1 MKKNIL
7 ITLYVILICITI
19 KFAYN
24 IVINSILISKY
35 EEGEFSEGL
44 AKGITKFNFPQ
55 KYVANYNYGNI
66 LYQKGEYEKAIEEYK
81 KALNVSVPT
90 YKECSIRI
98 NYALA
103 ICKTVNVDETNE
115 QSIKQAIKTYELA
128 IDVLAE
134 DGCANKN
141 NDNGHSQEAEKLKKD
156 IQKEIERL
164 KNLQQKNQNQQSQ
177 DGDDKKENPQQ
188 QPETVEEKMQ
198 KIKEEATQTQRES
211 EEFYKKHDINEYS
224 EARKK
229 NW

>member
-1 MKKNIL
+1 MKRKIL
-7 ITLYVILICITI
+7 ITIYVILICITI

-35 EEGEFSEGL
+35 QNGEYSEGL
-44 AKGITKFNFPQ
+44 ANALTTFNFPQ

-81 KALNVSVPT
+81 IALKGNAPT

-103 ICKTVNVDETNE
+103 ICKTVQVNE
-115 QSIKQAIKTYELA
+115 KDKDSVNNAIKTYESA
-128 IDVLAE
+128 IDVLTE

-141 NDNGHSQEAEKLKKD
+141 DNNGHSQKAEKLKKD
-156 IQKEIERL
+156 IQKEIDRL
-164 KNLQQKNQNQQSQ
+164 KNLQKQNQGQN
-177 DGDDKKENPQQ
+177 DDQKDEEQEEEQKKEKD
-188 QPETVEEKMQ
+188 TVEEKMQ
-198 KIKEEATQTQRES
+198 EIKEQATQKQRET
-211 EEFYKKHDINEYS
+211 EEMYKQREPKDWNNE
-224 EARKK
+224 K